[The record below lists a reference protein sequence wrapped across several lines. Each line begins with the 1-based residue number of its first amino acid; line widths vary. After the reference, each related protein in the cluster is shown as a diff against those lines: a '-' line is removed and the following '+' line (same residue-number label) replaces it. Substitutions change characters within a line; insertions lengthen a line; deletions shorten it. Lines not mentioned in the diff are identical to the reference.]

1 MTIKEKQQETIA
13 DFEFLEDWEQKYE
26 YIIDLGK
33 QLPSLP
39 EEKKVEENLIK
50 GCQSKVWLD
59 AEFKDG
65 KLFFNADSDG
75 ILPKGIVSL
84 LVSIYSGHSTEEIL
98 ASDFDFI
105 SEIGLQE
112 FLSPSR
118 ANGLMAMTKQIK
130 FYAVAFQIK
139 S

>member
-1 MTIKEKQQETIA
+1 MTIKEKQDAIVK

-26 YIIDLGK
+26 YLIDLGK
-33 QLPSLP
+33 ELKGLP
-39 EEKKVEENLIK
+39 EDKKTDENLIK
-50 GCQSKVWLD
+50 GCQSKVWID
-59 AEFKDG
+59 ASFQEG

-75 ILPKGIVSL
+75 ILPKGIVAL
-84 LVSIYSGHSTEEIL
+84 LVSIYSGHPTKEIL
-98 ASDFDFI
+98 DSDFDFI
-105 SEIGLQE
+105 SQIGLQE

-130 FYAVAFQIK
+130 FYAVAFQLK

>member
-1 MTIKEKQQETIA
+1 MTIKEIQREVVE
-13 DFEFLEDWEQKYE
+13 EFAFMDDWEQKYE

-33 QLPSLP
+33 ELHGLP
-39 EEKKVEENLIK
+39 EDKKNDENLIK
-50 GCQSKVWLD
+50 GCQSKVWID
-59 AEFKDG
+59 AEFNEG
-65 KLFFNADSDG
+65 KLYFNADSDG
-75 ILPKGIVSL
+75 ILPKGIVAL
-84 LVSIYSGHSTEEIL
+84 LVRIYNGHSTQEIL
-98 ASDFDFI
+98 DSDFEFI

-130 FYAVAFQIK
+130 FYAVAFQLK

>member
-1 MTIKEKQQETIA
+1 MTIQEKQQELI
-13 DFEFLEDWEQKYE
+13 DEFEFLEDWEQKYE

-33 QLPSLP
+33 ELQGLP
-39 EEKKVEENLIK
+39 ENKKTDENLIK

-59 AEFKDG
+59 ADFREG

-84 LVSIYSGHSTEEIL
+84 LVRIYSGHTTKEIL
-98 ASDFDFI
+98 DSDFDFI
-105 SEIGLQE
+105 AKIGLQE

-130 FYAVAFQIK
+130 FYAVAFQLK